1 MFEEIDV
8 EDQIAIA
15 GVLRDLKSICA
26 RRCTDCDDSICGHE
40 ALMSLV
46 MGFKDAPRCWPCL
59 AGILEQNVEQLRDH
73 LYTVIGRRSCYF
85 EGWLWAN
92 HEEGFGPETLPQCM
106 WPTRF
111 RERGGQE
118 HLSHSAL
125 QNKTPMSDTN
135 ETCDAVWDAGDMGCG
150 DLVLELRTRLQS
162 VKPGQILKILA
173 TNPGAEE
180 DLPAWCRMTGN
191 DLVASHHPV
200 YLIKRKV
207 T

>member
-15 GVLRDLKSICA
+15 GVLRDLKII
-26 RRCTDCDDSICGHE
+26 RVKPCTDCGDTICGHE

-59 AGILEQNVEQLRDH
+59 ASILEQNVEQLRDH
-73 LYTVIGRRSCYF
+73 LYTVIGRRSCYL

-92 HEEGFGPETLPQCM
+92 HEEGFGPEMLPECL

-111 RERGGQE
+111 RDGGDQQPFLCATFE
-118 HLSHSAL
+118 NGTS
-125 QNKTPMSDTN
+125 MSNAD
-135 ETCDAVWDAGDMGCG
+135 ETWDEVWDAGDMGCG

-162 VKPGQILKILA
+162 LQPGQILKIVA
-173 TNPGAEE
+173 ANPGAEK

-200 YLIKRKV
+200 YLIRRK
-207 T
+207 TG